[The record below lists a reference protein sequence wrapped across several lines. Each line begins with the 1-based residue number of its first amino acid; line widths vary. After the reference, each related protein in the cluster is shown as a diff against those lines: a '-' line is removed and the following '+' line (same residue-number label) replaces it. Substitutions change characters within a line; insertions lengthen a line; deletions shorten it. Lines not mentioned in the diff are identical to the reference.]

1 MINFQHNPFNFN
13 FNFTFKLPAQ
23 LRVEEIVVLEGIIVL
38 SVGIE
43 STELINVD
51 SFNIIVASEPIDSAL
66 EVNEGVLSDKSNVV
80 ASENIDVASEF
91 MDEVSKIN
99 DLGSEMKIV
108 ELVVVVAIVGIV
120 AKLIIYKVLLKEIF
134 Y

>member
-1 MINFQHNPFNFN
+1 LINFQHNPFNFN

-99 DLGSEMKIV
+99 DMGSEMKIV

-120 AKLIIYKVLLKEIF
+120 AKLIIYKVLLKENF
-134 Y
+134 F